1 MSRAWW
7 IPLGGALLAPLV
19 TWFPMLALKWPNL
32 GLPPYPPADG
42 VNVWGM
48 HVMWLVLLGVI
59 AFVVGQRDR
68 WLGLAVAVVGLTV
81 FYRGARLDPTSSVM
95 FAAGAL
101 LVTLLRLTPRAYH
114 GRIAGALAAVGM
126 FEIVY
131 VAHQM
136 MGYDVLWA
144 NMWGIPTSA
153 IVQPIGTL
161 GTVDGVGAY
170 IAITAPLMPLWA
182 VPAAIYVVW
191 AGHSLSALLA
201 LAVGLVIPWVIRP
214 RGHWLAASLA
224 GLGAVAFGS
233 MAYLKGLMTPTVA
246 GRFAIWKFGAA
257 PAGSSDPVLGW
268 GLGGW
273 STHVPALQVG
283 QNFMPMGAGELW
295 QQAHNEYLQL
305 GAEMGVVGLLLL
317 GLWLWE
323 HRAMVLD
330 RTWGP
335 SVGALAVNCVG
346 FFPMHTVSIA
356 LLGLIVV
363 ALASQDG
370 GVT

>member
-1 MSRAWW
+1 MARAWW
-7 IPLGGALLAPLV
+7 IPVGGALLAPLV
-19 TWFPMLALKWPNL
+19 TWLPMLALRFPDL
-32 GLPPYPPADG
+32 GLPPYPPPDG
-42 VNVWGM
+42 VTVWGM

-59 AFVVGQRDR
+59 AFVVGLRDR
-68 WLGLAVAVVGLTV
+68 WLGLAVAVAALTV
-81 FYRGARLDPTSSVM
+81 FYRGAQLDPTSSVM
-95 FAAGAL
+95 FATGAL

-114 GRIAGALAAVGM
+114 GKIAGALAAVGI

-136 MGYDVLWA
+136 MGYDLLWA
-144 NMWGIPTSA
+144 NLWGLPTSA
-153 IVQPIGTL
+153 VVQPIGTL

-201 LAVGLVIPWVIRP
+201 LAVGLLIPWVIRR
-214 RGHWLAASLA
+214 RGSWLGASVA
-224 GLGAVAFGS
+224 GLGAVAFLS
-233 MAYLKGLMTPTVA
+233 MAYLKGLATAAVA

-257 PAGSSDPVLGW
+257 HAVSSDPILGW

-273 STHVPALQVG
+273 STHIPQAQLAEK
-283 QNFMPMGAGELW
+283 FLPTGEVW
-295 QQAHNEYLQL
+295 REAHNDYLQL

-335 SVGALAVNCVG
+335 SVGALAVNAVG
-346 FFPMHTVSIA
+346 FFPFHTVPLA
-356 LLGLIVV
+356 LLGLIVIG
-363 ALASQDG
+363 LATSEGG